1 MPSREND
8 ELRRM
13 AAAMSR
19 LFFRR
24 CIDGLKSM
32 PLMTRLLLA
41 SPHHQDA
48 HSRPFGP
55 LQKKTSMDRNLIYW
69 QRFFCYCLNVLQLD
83 EAALLRKHGFS
94 FTGVQRRSL
103 E

>member
-1 MPSREND
+1 MPGREDD

-13 AAAMSR
+13 AAALDR
-19 LFFRR
+19 LFFNH

-55 LQKKTSMDRNLIYW
+55 LQEKTSMDRNLTYW
-69 QRFFCYCLNVLQLD
+69 KRFLYYCLNVL
-83 EAALLRKHGFS
+83 
-94 FTGVQRRSL
+94 
-103 E
+103 